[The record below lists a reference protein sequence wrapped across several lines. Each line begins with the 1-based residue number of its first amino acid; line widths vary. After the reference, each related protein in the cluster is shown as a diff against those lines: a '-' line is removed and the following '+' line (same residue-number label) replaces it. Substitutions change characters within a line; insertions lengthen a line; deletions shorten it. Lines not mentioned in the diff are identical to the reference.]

1 MKKIVVMAGVAVA
14 AMSVFAQMSLSD
26 AQGKISE
33 AVNDAAVM
41 TSTVKELSAADQVK
55 FVAAV
60 NEAIAKLPG
69 SAEAK
74 AKKFLAANRAAAKA
88 AAPGNLSAIVAETFA
103 TVPVEVLPTIAENY
117 AADFFNRAADPS
129 VTYTDEQYSDIA
141 TKMMKIITERTAKAD
156 EGDTRAAL
164 AAAML
169 VQAANSPSQMVIDAI
184 AATLPETIREKA
196 KNELLIGDA
205 KNYDAV
211 IGERNYPNPV
221 SILATNPT
229 VIEAMLHDVVQGNTE
244 VYDAIFNPMRTNT
257 PILDQVLEAQKP
269 DTPVEET
276 KEYQKAEESQGYQN
290 QY

>member
-1 MKKIVVMAGVAVA
+1 MKKAITMVGVAVA

-26 AQGKISE
+26 AQSKISE

-60 NEAIAKLPG
+60 NEAISKMPG

-129 VTYTDEQYSDIA
+129 VTYTDAQYSDIA
-141 TKMMKIITERTAKAD
+141 TKMMKTITERTTKAD

-169 VQAANSPSQMVIDAI
+169 VQAANSPSQAVIDAV

-196 KNELLIGDA
+196 KNELLVGDA

-211 IGERNYPNPV
+211 VGDRNYPNPV
-221 SILATNPT
+221 TILATNPT
-229 VIEAMLHDVVQGNTE
+229 VVEAMLHDITQGGTE
-244 VYDAIFNPMRTNT
+244 VYDAIFNPVRNTTPMRDQS
-257 PILDQVLEAQKP
+257 LDPQVPEK
-269 DTPVEET
+269 PVEE
-276 KEYQKAEESQGYQN
+276 SSGYQN
-290 QY
+290 QTTSGN